1 MKYSSD
7 EEHRLL
13 YMLHEF
19 HKGLANDCVRRADE
33 CSKCPQAE
41 ELRVFRW
48 IQSRETRQPIAYRM
62 PLKETTYFV
71 LSHPLSRF
79 MHQEDYYVGG
89 EDAEFCAK
97 LGMVPAYVM
106 NFNRFTLLKLWGEM
120 ARRVFSPTAKP
131 IPESGYAY
139 WRLVSKT
146 GKLPELSSM
155 NFVLKQNGEFCDY
168 QGKYSDLLHR
178 YFTFGFWSLPE
189 KGFSNSTVIINNDE
203 AVRLVLKSSKSLFIP
218 TRPYYV
224 QMDFGR
230 EKEVEAKVLTL
241 FGIVKGKSGY
251 QLQTFKDVVLTRD
264 VAKSLDAEQRRGT
277 VLINGIVCE
286 FIKRSTWFP
295 TLTAVD
301 LYEISNFELFESIIG
316 LIVHEKYRNGNSLST
331 VGTIEEIRKETEK
344 VLHLLLPKAFLDKT
358 IADSFPDQF
367 TLALHY
373 LKPMLVTD
381 EEKVMYLHP
390 SVLIALIENG
400 LDRIVDRQQDTVNV
414 LKLLDMIPR
423 MTGTDIYQSKES
435 KHFRDEGY
443 FPERIFQALKPAVAQ
458 ISLMRILERPSEEI
472 SSMLTTQ
479 PEHTSDNLHPEDKR
493 LAVRKRSGHYASVD
507 VVGEDQEDLL
517 RQIREQNKKLKEAE
531 KDSE

>member
-19 HKGLANDCVRRADE
+19 HKGMADDCVLRADE
-33 CSKCPQAE
+33 CSKCPKVE
-41 ELRVFRW
+41 ELRAFRW
-48 IQSRETRQPIAYRM
+48 ILSRETRQPIAYRM

-97 LGMVPAYVM
+97 LGMVPAYAM
-106 NFNRFTLLKLWGEM
+106 NIDRFTLLKLWGEM
-120 ARRVFSPTAKP
+120 AKRVFSPTAKP

-155 NFVLKQNGEFCDY
+155 NFVLKQSGEFLDY

-203 AVRLVLKSSKSLFIP
+203 AVRLVLKSSKTLFIP
-218 TRPYYV
+218 SQPYYLE
-224 QMDFGR
+224 MDFGR
-230 EKEVEAKVLTL
+230 EKGIDSKVVTL

-251 QLQTFKDVVLTRD
+251 QLQTYKDVVLTKD
-264 VAKSLDAEQRRGT
+264 VAISLDAEQRRGT

-286 FIKRSTWFP
+286 FIRRSTWFP

-316 LIVHEKYRNGNSLST
+316 LVAHERHRNGSSLST
-331 VGTIEEIRKETEK
+331 VGTVEEIRKETER
-344 VLHLLLPKAFLDKT
+344 VLQLLLPKAFLDKT
-358 IADSFPDQF
+358 IADSFPDQY
-367 TLALHY
+367 TLALEY

-381 EEKVMYLHP
+381 EEEVMYLHP

-400 LDRIVDRQQDTVNV
+400 LDRILDREHDIVNV
-414 LKLLDMIPR
+414 LKVLDMIPR
-423 MTGTDIYQSKES
+423 MTSADIYQSKTS
-435 KHFRDEGY
+435 KHFKDEGY
-443 FPERIFQALKPAVAQ
+443 FPERIYQALKPVVAQ
-458 ISLMRILERPSEEI
+458 IDLMRFLERPRQESP
-472 SSMLTTQ
+472 SATTTQ
-479 PEHTSDNLHPEDKR
+479 PAVASDNLQPKEKR
-493 LAVRKRSGHYASVD
+493 LTAVRRSGHYTSVD
-507 VVGEDQEDLL
+507 IMDEDQQDVLK
-517 RQIREQNKKLKEAE
+517 QIRELNKKLKEAARDGE
-531 KDSE
+531 